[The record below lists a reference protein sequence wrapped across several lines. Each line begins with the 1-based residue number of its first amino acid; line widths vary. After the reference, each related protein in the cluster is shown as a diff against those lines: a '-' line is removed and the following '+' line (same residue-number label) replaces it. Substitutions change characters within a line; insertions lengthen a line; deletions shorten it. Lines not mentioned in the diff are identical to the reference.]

1 MNRVF
6 LIGRATKD
14 VEISKTNNDR
24 SVAKFVIAVD
34 RRFKNA
40 DGEKVA
46 DFINIVAWSKL
57 AEICGKYIKKG
68 KQVAVSGELQGRSY
82 EVNGEKK
89 FITEIIAD
97 EIELLGGSVG
107 KEEKVDLELI
117 DDDNGDTL
125 PF

>member
-1 MNRVF
+1 MNKWF
-6 LIGRATKD
+6 GIGRATKD
-14 VEISKTNNDR
+14 VEVSTTNNGK
-24 SVAKFVIAVD
+24 SVAKFTLAVD

-57 AEICGKYIKKG
+57 AEICGKYVKKG
-68 KQVAVSGELQGRSY
+68 KQVAVIGEVQGRSY

-89 FITEIIAD
+89 YITEIIAD

-107 KEEKVDLELI
+107 KEEKVDLEPI
-117 DDDNGDTL
+117 DDDIL

>member
-1 MNRVF
+1 MNKWF
-6 LIGRATKD
+6 GIGRATKD
-14 VEISKTNNDR
+14 AEVSTTNNGK
-24 SVAKFVIAVD
+24 SVAKFTIAVD
-34 RRFKNA
+34 RRYKNA

-57 AEICGKYIKKG
+57 AEICGKYVKKG
-68 KQVAVSGELQGRSY
+68 KQVAVIGELQGRSY

-97 EIELLGGSVG
+97 EVEFLGNNT
-107 KEEKVDLELI
+107 EKTDKAEIDEVD
-117 DDDNGDTL
+117 DGDL

>member
-24 SVAKFVIAVD
+24 SVAKFAIAVD
-34 RRFKNA
+34 RRYKNA
-40 DGEKVA
+40 DGEKIT
-46 DFINIVAWSKL
+46 DFINIVVWNKL
-57 AEICGKYIKKG
+57 AEICSKFVKKG

-97 EIELLGGSVG
+97 EVEFLGSNTEKEDKVELD
-107 KEEKVDLELI
+107 EVD
-117 DDDNGDTL
+117 DGDL

>member
-1 MNRVF
+1 MNRVI

-24 SVAKFVIAVD
+24 SVAKFAIAVD
-34 RRFKNA
+34 RRYKNS
-40 DGEKVA
+40 DGEKVT
-46 DFINIVAWSKL
+46 DFINIVVWNKL
-57 AEICGKYIKKG
+57 AEICSKFVKKG

-97 EIELLGGSVG
+97 EVEFLGSNTEKEDKVELD
-107 KEEKVDLELI
+107 EVD
-117 DDDNGDTL
+117 DGDL

>member
-24 SVAKFVIAVD
+24 SVAKFAIAVD
-34 RRFKNA
+34 RRYKNS
-40 DGEKVA
+40 DGEKVT
-46 DFINIVAWSKL
+46 DFINIVVWNKL
-57 AEICGKYIKKG
+57 AEICSKFVKKG

-97 EIELLGGSVG
+97 EVEFLGSNTEKEDKVELD
-107 KEEKVDLELI
+107 EVD
-117 DDDNGDTL
+117 DGDL

>member
-1 MNRVF
+1 MQRWF
-6 LIGRATKD
+6 GIGRATKD
-14 VEISKTNNDR
+14 AEVSTTNNGK
-24 SVAKFVIAVD
+24 SVAKFTLAVD

-57 AEICGKYIKKG
+57 AEICGKYVKKG
-68 KQVAVSGELQGRSY
+68 KQVAVIGEVQGRSY
-82 EVNGEKK
+82 EVNGDKK

-97 EIELLGGSVG
+97 EIELLGGTAG
-107 KEEKVDLELI
+107 KEEKIELEPI
-117 DDDNGDTL
+117 SDEDL

>member
-1 MNRVF
+1 MNKWF
-6 LIGRATKD
+6 GIGRATKD
-14 VEISKTNNDR
+14 VEVSTTNNGK
-24 SVAKFVIAVD
+24 SVAKFTIAID

-57 AEICGKYIKKG
+57 AEICGKYVKKG
-68 KQVAVSGELQGRSY
+68 KQVAVIGEVQGRTY
-82 EVNGEKK
+82 EVNGDKK

-107 KEEKVDLELI
+107 KEEKVDLEPVS
-117 DDDNGDTL
+117 DEDL